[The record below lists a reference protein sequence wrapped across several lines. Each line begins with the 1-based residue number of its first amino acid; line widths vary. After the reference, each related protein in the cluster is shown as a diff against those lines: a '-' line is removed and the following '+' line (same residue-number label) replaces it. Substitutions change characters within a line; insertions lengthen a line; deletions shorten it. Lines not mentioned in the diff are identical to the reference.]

1 MVIKKIENTSDEK
14 GIVMN
19 SKKKRQNRRELKGL
33 FFILPSFIGACIF
46 LIIPYMDVIRRS
58 FTQSVTNTFVGL
70 QNFST
75 IFSNSAFQMAAE
87 NTVRFAAVGIPI
99 LVVISLSTAVF
110 LSDTTKNSNYLKNGF
125 LIPMAIPV
133 ASIVLLWRVLFA
145 SKGLLNGLLYL
156 FGIAGTDWMNTKY
169 AFVVLVFI
177 YVWKN
182 LGYDII
188 LWIAGLSAI
197 PKDIYEAAKVDG
209 AGRWKSFLYITLPNL
224 WSTLFIITVLSMINS
239 FKVFREAY
247 LVVGD
252 YPHESIYLLQ
262 HIFNN
267 WFRDLDL
274 DKMAAGAASM
284 SVVMFVLILLFQRLW
299 EREDA

>member
-1 MVIKKIENTSDEK
+1 
-14 GIVMN
+14 MN

>member
-1 MVIKKIENTSDEK
+1 MVIKQIENTSEEK
-14 GIVMN
+14 GIIMN

-46 LIIPYMDVIRRS
+46 LIIPYLDVIRRS

-75 IFSNSAFQMAAE
+75 IFSNGAFQMAAE

-110 LSDTTKNSNYLKNGF
+110 LSDTTRNSNYLKSGF

-133 ASIVLLWRVLFA
+133 SSIVLLWRVLFA
-145 SKGLLNGLLYL
+145 SKGLLNGLLHL
-156 FGIAGTDWMNTKY
+156 LGIAGTDWMNTKY

-188 LWIAGLSAI
+188 LWMAGLSAI

-209 AGRWKSFLYITLPNL
+209 AGRWKSFLYITLPNM

-239 FKVFREAY
+239 FKVFR
-247 LVVGD
+247 
-252 YPHESIYLLQ
+252 
-262 HIFNN
+262 
-267 WFRDLDL
+267 
-274 DKMAAGAASM
+274 
-284 SVVMFVLILLFQRLW
+284 
-299 EREDA
+299 